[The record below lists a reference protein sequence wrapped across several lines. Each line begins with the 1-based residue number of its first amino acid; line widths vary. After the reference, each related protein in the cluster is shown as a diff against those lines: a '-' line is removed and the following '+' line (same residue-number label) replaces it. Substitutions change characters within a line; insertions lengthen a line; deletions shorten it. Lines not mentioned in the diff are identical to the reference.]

1 MKLYKISVVDPI
13 VVQPG
18 QGIISR
24 GSKRGTLLG
33 SSTTSPYPTTTTE
46 GSVPTSI
53 NYVLKVEPNVWDIL
67 KSDQVIESQGTT
79 PGTLQNLYTTTPK
92 PSTSTIKGSVPTSGP
107 FKEVEPTDLRI
118 SKPAQEIKSQGP
130 KPGTFMGSS
139 TTTVKP
145 IPTTMGFVPTSVPVK
160 EIKPTDL
167 RIIKPAQEI
176 KSQGPKPGTL
186 MGSSTTTV
194 KPIPTTMGFVP
205 TSVPVKEIKPTDLR
219 IIKPAQEIKS
229 QGPKPGTLMGSS
241 TTTVKPIPTTMGF
254 VPTSEPVKAVKP
266 LVLRISKLAQEIKSQ
281 GLKPGTLMGSSTT
294 TVKPIPTTM
303 GFVPTSVPVKVVK
316 PIVVMMEQPADV
328 LKLQRIKPD
337 TSPESFTTDQKST
350 TTTKSSALPSVPLK
364 VVVPS
369 IELNRIQDKAPKS
382 LQPKPSRTT
391 TLGSTT
397 TTPTPTTKES
407 VPASP
412 RLKVVAPSIELNIK
426 LNMKPKPMR
435 PKPST
440 GTLHGSTTTVPGYTS
455 TTVPGYTPTTGV
467 SVPLESSGATCP
479 DPAVEPG
486 VQYTV
491 QDTGDTLSYQCQS
504 GYRHVFGDMTRTCR
518 KNGTWNGTAP
528 VCHKVTCNRPARGG
542 VSPSPYK
549 QSYNV
554 GEVVTFTCI
563 SQMSRTR
570 SRGKIIRVTCTLSG
584 GWSGPSFLV
593 CI

>member
-1 MKLYKISVVDPI
+1 MKYSILLVSFLI
-13 VVQPG
+13 V
-18 QGIISR
+18 I
-24 GSKRGTLLG
+24 
-33 SSTTSPYPTTTTE
+33 E
-46 GSVPTSI
+46 E
-53 NYVLKVEPNVWDIL
+53 VEPNVWDIL
-67 KSDQVIESQGTT
+67 KSDQVIESQRTT
-79 PGTLQNLYTTTPK
+79 PGTLHNLYTTTPK
-92 PSTSTIKGSVPTSGP
+92 PSTTTTKGSVPTTGP
-107 FKEVEPTDLRI
+107 FKVEPTDLRI

-130 KPGTFMGSS
+130 KPGTLMGSS
-139 TTTVKP
+139 TTTAVKP

-160 EIKPTDL
+160 ESKPTDL
-167 RIIKPAQEI
+167 RISKPGQEI
-176 KSQGPKPGTL
+176 NSQGPKPGTL

-205 TSVPVKEIKPTDLR
+205 TSVPVKAVKPIVLK
-219 IIKPAQEIKS
+219 ISKPAQEIKT

-241 TTTVKPIPTTMGF
+241 TTTVKPF
-254 VPTSEPVKAVKP
+254 S
-266 LVLRISKLAQEIKSQ
+266 
-281 GLKPGTLMGSSTT
+281 
-294 TVKPIPTTM
+294 TTM

-328 LKLQRIKPD
+328 LKLQRIKPA
-337 TSPESFTTDQKST
+337 TSPESSTTDQKST
-350 TTTKSSALPSVPLK
+350 TTTESSALPSVPLK

-369 IELNRIQDKAPKS
+369 IELNRIKDKAPKS
-382 LQPKPSRTT
+382 FQPKPSTTT

-397 TTPTPTTKES
+397 TTPTPKTKES

-412 RLKVVAPSIELNIK
+412 RLKVVAPSIKLNIK
-426 LNMKPKPMR
+426 LNMEPKPMR

-440 GTLHGSTTTVPGYTS
+440 GTLHGSTTTIPGYTSTTVPGYTS
-455 TTVPGYTPTTGV
+455 TTVPGYTSTTVPGYTSATVV

-504 GYRHVFGDMTRTCR
+504 GYRHVSGDMTRTCR

-554 GEVVTFTCI
+554 GEVVTFTCS

-570 SRGKIIRVTCTLSG
+570 IRGKRIRVTCTLSG
-584 GWSGPSFLV
+584 GWSGPSSLV
-593 CI
+593 CF